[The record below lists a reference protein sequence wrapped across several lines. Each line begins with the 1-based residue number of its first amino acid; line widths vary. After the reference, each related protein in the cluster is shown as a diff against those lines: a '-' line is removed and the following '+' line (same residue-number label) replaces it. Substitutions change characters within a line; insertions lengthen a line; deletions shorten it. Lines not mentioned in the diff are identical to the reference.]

1 MSQAVQDPA
10 VMTDF
15 LWVVSK
21 LATLTAAEV
30 TVEVAVE
37 VTVES
42 MHVLCLQHAESSFE
56 GSCKEES

>member
-1 MSQAVQDPA
+1 
-10 VMTDF
+10 MTDF